1 MSSHSSQSPIDYNYP
16 VMLAD
21 GVYWIG
27 YHDPESGL
35 HCNPYII
42 IDGNEAVLVD
52 GGSRPDFP
60 YVMMKI
66 LQTGVHP
73 SSIKAMVFH
82 HYDPDLCA
90 GIPNF
95 EDIIG
100 REDLMIIS
108 DDQNKAFI
116 RHYSATSRFFSLEEM
131 NHEYIFSSGRRLTF
145 HNTPYAHSAGSFVTF
160 DHVSKVLFSS
170 DLFGGFGR
178 RDWNLFFDYYPE
190 CRDCTDYE
198 NCPRK
203 KSSCPVGDMMNFHQS
218 IMPSNRALKMAL
230 EIMAE
235 ISFSMIAPQHGSVIR
250 TAEKILF
257 VFTKLSNLANVG
269 VDRLLG
275 ERTYQSIG
283 NIQNLMERLGQHGQ
297 NP

>member
-1 MSSHSSQSPIDYNYP
+1 MSSRSNQNSIDYNYP
-16 VMLAD
+16 VKLAD
-21 GVYWIG
+21 GVYWVG

-60 YVMMKI
+60 NVMMKI
-66 LQTGVHP
+66 LQTGIHP

-108 DDQNKAFI
+108 DYQNKAFI
-116 RHYSATSRFFSLEEM
+116 KHYSVASRILSLEQM
-131 NHEYIFSSGRRLTF
+131 NHEYVFSSGRRLTF
-145 HNTPYAHSAGSFVTF
+145 HNTPYAHSSGSFVTF
-160 DHVSKVLFSS
+160 DNVAKVLFSS
-170 DLFGGFGR
+170 DLFGSFGR
-178 RDWNLFFDYYPE
+178 DWDLYFEYHRE
-190 CRDCTDYE
+190 CQTCSDYE
-198 NCPRK
+198 NCPRQK
-203 KSSCPVGDMMNFHQS
+203 PSCPVVDMMKFHQS
-218 IMPSNRALKMAL
+218 IMPSNRSLKMAL

-235 ISFSMIAPQHGSVIR
+235 IPFEMIAPQHGSVIKG
-250 TAEKILF
+250 AEKIIF
-257 VFTKLSNLANVG
+257 VFKTLCNLEKVG
-269 VDRLLG
+269 VDSLLG
-275 ERTYQSIG
+275 ERAYQSIG
-283 NIQNLMERLGQHGQ
+283 NIKKLTERLEQ
-297 NP
+297 NAPNS